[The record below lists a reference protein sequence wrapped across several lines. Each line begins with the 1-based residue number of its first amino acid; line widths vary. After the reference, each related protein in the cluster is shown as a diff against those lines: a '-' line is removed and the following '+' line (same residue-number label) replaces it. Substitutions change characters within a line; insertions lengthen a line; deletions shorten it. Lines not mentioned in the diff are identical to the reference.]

1 MAVASKTLWQRIAED
16 GATKV
21 ASELSDSEAIE
32 ITEKYGAH
40 NYHPLPVNIVSAR
53 GAYAVDGFGK
63 EYIDC
68 VGAYSALAHGHL
80 AHSIVQTIQQQLEKV
95 SLTSRAFYT
104 SEMALFLK
112 GLAEFSE
119 MDMVCPMNTGA
130 EAVETCI
137 KLARKWGY
145 TKKGVPDGKAEII
158 VCEGNFHGRT
168 TTIIG
173 FSSEPS
179 YKQHFGPFTPG
190 FVTVPFGDAEAL
202 ERAITPNTV
211 GFLAEPIQAEAG
223 ILMPP
228 DGYMQR
234 VREIT
239 NRENVL
245 LIWDEVQ
252 TGFCRTGRKFAWMY
266 EDAKPDLMAVGK
278 PLGGGIM
285 PVSAAI
291 GSREV
296 MSVFQPGDHGSTFG
310 GNPLSSVVALAA
322 LADMEV
328 GRFCERASSL
338 GTVMVSMF
346 NSLPKTHVHEVR
358 GRGLLIGLEVTH
370 KVDTEKLTE
379 RFLANGL
386 LTKETRHRT
395 FRFAPPLTADDRLIA
410 DIFDRVRVSL
420 EEVN

>member
-1 MAVASKTLWQRIAED
+1 MAVASKTLWQRISED

-21 ASELSDSEAIE
+21 ASELSDSESIE

-53 GAYAVDGFGK
+53 GAYAIDGSGK

-80 AHSIVQTIQQQLEKV
+80 GESIVQTIQQQLEKV

-112 GLAEFSE
+112 GLAEFAE

-168 TTIIG
+168 TTIVG
-173 FSSEPS
+173 FSSEPT

-202 ERAITPNTV
+202 ERAVTPNTV
-211 GFLAEPIQAEAG
+211 GFLSEPIQAEAG

-228 DGYMQR
+228 DGYLER

-252 TGFCRTGRKFAWMY
+252 TGFCRTGRKFAWMF
-266 EDAKPDLMAVGK
+266 EDSKPDLMAVGK

-296 MSVFQPGDHGSTFG
+296 MSVFEPGDHGSTFG
-310 GNPLSSVVALAA
+310 GNSLSSVVALAA

-328 GRFCERASSL
+328 DRFCERASSL
-338 GTVMVSMF
+338 GTVMMSMF
-346 NSLPKTHVHEVR
+346 DSLPKSHVHEVR

-370 KVDTEKLTE
+370 QVDTEKLTE

-395 FRFAPPLTADDRLIA
+395 FRFAPPLTVDDRLIA
-410 DIFDRVRVSL
+410 DIVDRVRVSL
-420 EEVN
+420 EEAG